1 MNDLGVSETKPP
13 PMGGRLELARRTNPL
28 WKRSEAGKRIGVV
41 GDPLIAPGAS
51 VFTLGSCFAQNIR
64 LALTDSG
71 HRAHPDYESIEIDT
85 ASQMAGPLGHINYY
99 TTFSIRQEFER
110 VLSPT
115 FEAYHLPVKPGAW
128 KIEDVGQSGAE
139 PWEALF
145 QDPLR
150 HGVVAATEPGI
161 LDVMTKVDNLTRTAI
176 ESADAFILT
185 LGLVESWIDTETD
198 RHVWS
203 ARAATVS
210 PDKDRFRFHRSD
222 YGENYENM
230 AWVCEAVAERFPGRP
245 IIVTVSP
252 VGLLRT
258 FTDDDVV
265 VANSYSKSVLRA
277 VAGALSSEYSHVSY
291 WPSYELAMAA
301 DVFKEDGRHV
311 QREAVDHIVDTFLQ
325 AHASSGEGGS

>member
-1 MNDLGVSETKPP
+1 MNDRDTALTTAAPL
-13 PMGGRLELARRTNPL
+13 GGRLELARKANPL
-28 WKRSEAGKRIGVV
+28 WKRSDAGKRIGVV
-41 GDPLIAPGAS
+41 SEPLIAPGAS

-64 LALTDSG
+64 LALTESG
-71 HRAHPDYESIEIDT
+71 HQAHPDYGSLEIDN

-110 VLSPT
+110 VLSPD
-115 FEAYHLPVKPGAW
+115 FVPYHLPIKSGAW
-128 KIEDVGQSGAE
+128 VVDDGGVE
-139 PWEALF
+139 PWEANF

-161 LDVMTKVDNLTRTAI
+161 VDLMAKVDDLTRRSI
-176 ESADAFILT
+176 ETADAFILT
-185 LGLVESWIDTETD
+185 LGLTESWVDTETD

-210 PDKDRFRFHRSD
+210 PDKARFRFHSSD
-222 YGENYENM
+222 YAENYENM
-230 AWVCEAVAERFPGRP
+230 AWVAEAVADRFPGKP

-258 FTDDDVV
+258 FTDNDVV

-277 VAGALSSEYSHVSY
+277 VAGAITADYSHVTY
-291 WPSYELAMAA
+291 WPSYELAMTA

-311 QREAVDHIVDTFLQ
+311 QREAVDHIIDLFVQ
-325 AHASSGEGGS
+325 AHAAVPGMVS